1 MKKVIVLFL
10 VCFWVYQSTF
20 AMPPGA
26 ALSQFYVN
34 WYERNDWTSVEGY
47 YRTAPNDTT
56 VDNRSCYED
65 LQKCYAGLDQDDY
78 RKVLDLYKEIAEID
92 DNLSTLYYDLVNQ
105 YPWSS
110 KTQIQGI
117 YNNRRN
123 TLISQRRSKTQSLE
137 MFRDKAR
144 IQNMETKANQQIAML
159 QEQEEIKNLIA
170 NGDTAYANAQWKDAI
185 EYYSTAIPKFRK
197 YDPNNEIVWK
207 IENAVER
214 ARGYLQA
221 EEQKKE
227 AERQRNEAE
236 KARKQQLATTQA
248 KEEAEIAKRNL
259 WEKALVIESLAT
271 AIKSKDLFTQEKI
284 KQILQAF
291 KISSDNY
298 TKNIWIYLD
307 YLLK

>member
-137 MFRDKAR
+137 MFTWRQK
-144 IQNMETKANQQIAML
+144 
-159 QEQEEIKNLIA
+159 LI
-170 NGDTAYANAQWKDAI
+170 NK
-185 EYYSTAIPKFRK
+185 
-197 YDPNNEIVWK
+197 
-207 IENAVER
+207 
-214 ARGYLQA
+214 
-221 EEQKKE
+221 
-227 AERQRNEAE
+227 
-236 KARKQQLATTQA
+236 
-248 KEEAEIAKRNL
+248 
-259 WEKALVIESLAT
+259 
-271 AIKSKDLFTQEKI
+271 
-284 KQILQAF
+284 
-291 KISSDNY
+291 
-298 TKNIWIYLD
+298 
-307 YLLK
+307 